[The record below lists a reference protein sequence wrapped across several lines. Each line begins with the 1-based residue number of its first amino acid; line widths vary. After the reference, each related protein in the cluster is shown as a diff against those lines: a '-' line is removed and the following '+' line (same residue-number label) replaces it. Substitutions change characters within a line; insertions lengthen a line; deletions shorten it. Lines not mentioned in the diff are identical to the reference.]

1 MFNLFFQQSI
11 IEKELLENMKVFD
24 FELDDA
30 DMAVFNKLDKHLRKI
45 VPIVTLKDGTV
56 EPRDKHSIFNQWLED
71 ETEECLKD

>member
-1 MFNLFFQQSI
+1 MQSI

-30 DMAVFNKLDKHLRKI
+30 DMAVFNGLDKHLRKI

-56 EPRDKHSIFNQWLED
+56 EPRDLHSIHYAWNENDTDFF
-71 ETEECLKD
+71 